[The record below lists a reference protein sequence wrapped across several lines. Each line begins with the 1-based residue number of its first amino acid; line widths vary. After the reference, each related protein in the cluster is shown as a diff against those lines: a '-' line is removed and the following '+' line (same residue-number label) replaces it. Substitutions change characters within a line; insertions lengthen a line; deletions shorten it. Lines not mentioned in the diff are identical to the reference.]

1 MSRPGE
7 KGERSIALFL
17 LALLLFSPLILSIF
31 NKEDLFFGLPP
42 LYAYLFSAWGGI
54 IAAVGWSAWR
64 GRDKLEPAEL
74 DKDVDTASYSA
85 NEPDVPNTGDQSQ
98 SEMSD
103 GKDVRGDSDAG

>member
-1 MSRPGE
+1 MSRPGD

-64 GRDKLEPAEL
+64 GRDKLETAEL
-74 DKDVDTASYSA
+74 DKDVDTASYPVT
-85 NEPDVPNTGDQSQ
+85 EPEVSIAGDPTRPKP
-98 SEMSD
+98 SD
-103 GKDVRGDSDAG
+103 GENVSGDSDAG